1 VRRRE
6 FITLV
11 GGAAAGWPL
20 TARAQ
25 QPERLRRIGVLI
37 PLRKDDPDGQQRVA
51 LFRQGLKE
59 LGWTEGRNIHI
70 DYGWVGGDAAQAKTK
85 AAELVSQKPEVI
97 VANGTLLLA
106 AVRNETSTIPIVFV
120 VVADPIG
127 QGFVPSFAHPGGN
140 ITGFTSFEFETSAKW
155 LELIKEVAPELQ
167 RVAFIFNPEAGPYAE
182 KFVQS
187 IEPLSHSLGVSLM
200 VTPTCDARE
209 IDRALVAVSGEP
221 KGGLIVSPDA
231 FTNAN
236 RGLIISLAAR
246 YHLPAIYAL
255 RYLAADGGL
264 LSYGPEFY
272 ETWRRAPS
280 YVDKILKG
288 ASPADLP
295 IQQPTKFELVINLK
309 TAKALGLTIPPQL
322 LDRADELIE

>member
-1 VRRRE
+1 MRRRD
-6 FITLV
+6 FIKVTV
-11 GGAAAGWPL
+11 GSVAGWPL
-20 TARAQ
+20 AARAQ

-37 PLRKDDPDGQQRVA
+37 ASREDDPDGQARAA
-51 LFRQGLKE
+51 LLRQGFSE

-70 DYGWVGGDAAQAKTK
+70 DYRWAGGDAARAQAD
-85 AAELVSQKPEVI
+85 AAEMVSQKPEVI
-97 VANGTLLLA
+97 VSNGTLSLA

-127 QGFVPSFAHPGGN
+127 QGFVSSFAHPGGN
-140 ITGFTSFEFETSAKW
+140 ITGFTSFEFSTGAKW
-155 LELIKEVAPELQ
+155 LELIKEIAPEVG
-167 RVAFIFNPEAGPYAE
+167 RIAFIFNPEAGPYAE

-187 IEPLSHSLGVSLM
+187 IEPLAHSLGVRLM
-200 VTPTCDARE
+200 VTPTRDARE

-236 RGLIISLAAR
+236 RGLIISLVTR
-246 YHLPAIYAL
+246 YHLPAIYPF
-255 RYLAADGGL
+255 RYFAVDGGL
-264 LSYGPEFY
+264 LSYGHNVE
-272 ETWRRAPS
+272 EQWRRAPT

-309 TAKALGLTIPPQL
+309 TAKAFGLTIPPQL